1 MSPELLE
8 RAENAAKQMRY
19 FRLFSQRGSFGE
31 LSASANRTGFELI
44 QEDVFDKQASFRWA
58 ADAAQPDFLFHVWFE
73 NPESVSVIAESYG
86 DIVGLVM
93 VSHSNLAKIS
103 IEAKPSLE
111 KCELGTNADSFRKIL
126 LRFPDFDGGFEELL
140 GRLI

>member
-19 FRLFSQRGSFGE
+19 FRPFSQRGAFGE
-31 LSASANRTGFELI
+31 LSASANRAGFELI
-44 QEDVFDKQASFRWA
+44 QEDAFDKQASFRWA
-58 ADAAQPDFLFHVWFE
+58 ADAAQPDFLFHVSFE

-93 VSHSNLAKIS
+93 VSHSNLTKIS

-111 KCELGTNADSFRKIL
+111 KGELGANADSFREIL
-126 LRFPDFDGGFEELL
+126 LTFPDFDGGFEELL
-140 GRLI
+140 GRLL